1 MVDAVSSSQSAPRVA
16 AGAVTRP
23 LPEIR
28 SDIGRFLDRIMIGK
42 QPDAKQTL
50 NELREPDG
58 MAATAGVLS
67 DMRHHVKPVPIEQ

>member
-1 MVDAVSSSQSAPRVA
+1 MSPREPSLAPF
-16 AGAVTRP
+16 
-23 LPEIR
+23 R

-58 MAATAGVLS
+58 MAATAGVLG